1 MRSTR
6 KKKYGK
12 YRRKKIKQIIVG
24 ITLTLILIGISQV
37 SEKTYAFFSDSK
49 TINASFNAAFV
60 FPTTLQQIISS
71 LPTIK
76 QHKVYDENQLQ
87 NYEELAN
94 KLDQEI
100 TSYYLRAT
108 GEYEL
113 NRNDETKIVLD
124 YVSTAYQEFK
134 TKKQQLLDQITTMRK
149 QIERKESEEKAKK
162 ADSDQNNAIS
172 QPVDPIQN

>member
-6 KKKYGK
+6 KIK
-12 YRRKKIKQIIVG
+12 YRKYRKKKIKRIIVG
-24 ITLTLILIGISQV
+24 TTLTLILIGISQITQ
-37 SEKTYAFFSDSK
+37 KTYAFFSDSK
-49 TINASFNAAFV
+49 TINTSFNAAFV
-60 FPTTLQQIISS
+60 FPTTLQQIICS

-100 TSYYLRAT
+100 TSYYLRAS

-149 QIERKESEEKAKK
+149 ESEEKVKK
-162 ADSDQNNAIS
+162 ADSDQNNATS
-172 QPVDPIQN
+172 QPAIQN